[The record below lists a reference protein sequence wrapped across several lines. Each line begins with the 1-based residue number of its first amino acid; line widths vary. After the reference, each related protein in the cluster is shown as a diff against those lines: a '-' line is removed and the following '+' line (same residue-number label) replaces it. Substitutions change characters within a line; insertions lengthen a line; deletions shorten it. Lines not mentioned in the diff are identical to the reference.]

1 MSSSAKTYRSDP
13 LRSLHSAVED
23 LGAISVVD
31 KATKKRFDAACLTP
45 VRILAPEEIR
55 TIREKANMSQAVFA
69 MVLNVTTSIV
79 SKWEQGDK
87 KPSGPSLKLLSL
99 ASQRGVDVIL

>member
-1 MSSSAKTYRSDP
+1 MSNSPKTYRSDP

-23 LGAISVVD
+23 LAAIGVVD
-31 KATKKRFDAACLTP
+31 KATKRRFDVACLTP
-45 VRILAPEEIR
+45 VRALAPEEIR
-55 TIREKANMSQAVFA
+55 DIREKANMSQAVFA

-99 ASQRGVDVIL
+99 ASRRGVDVIL